1 MTNKERNIH
10 VYIKYDE
17 ERERENKK
25 NLYIYIYCI
34 FHLRMIE
41 TVLWWIVS
49 VAGDSSIF
57 ASRGLWVS
65 ALCHIAQRLNS

>member
-25 NLYIYIYCI
+25 NLYIYILYI
-34 FHLRMIE
+34 
-41 TVLWWIVS
+41 
-49 VAGDSSIF
+49 SSE
-57 ASRGLWVS
+57 
-65 ALCHIAQRLNS
+65 ND